1 MKTNNSTVELEDSYL
16 EQHFNRIKSYNK
28 PKSYWLK
35 PIKGWRDNLDL
46 YITNKLDNDISIVA
60 ESDKQFNGELH
71 PNTKYV
77 VENYSTIKEEYY
89 QRCKELINSKI

>member
-1 MKTNNSTVELEDSYL
+1 MKTNNSTIELEDSYL

-46 YITNKLDNDISIVA
+46 YITNKLDNDISEEIVQS
-60 ESDKQFNGELH
+60 EVYEIGKSNIRL
-71 PNTKYV
+71 
-77 VENYSTIKEEYY
+77 
-89 QRCKELINSKI
+89 CKIS